1 MAILPTG
8 FVSHGWGH
16 LCPACAVSVC
26 VPVHYLFVCVRIVCP
41 PPQLE
46 STTSCV
52 VVGGQWEHGYASTR
66 AYRSNIRLL
75 NLHMLCSKIHYNT
88 NMSDNYWWWW
98 SICEGSTNILIYG
111 RRQEDKET
119 HKIRLQN
126 RSLEFFRVP
135 ESVIAINFCLSYII
149 HPPPF
154 RKCSM

>member
-1 MAILPTG
+1 MRSPM
-8 FVSHGWGH
+8 SC
-16 LCPACAVSVC
+16 LCSLSVC
-26 VPVHYLFVCVRIVCP
+26 ACSLFVCVCAYCLSTSPIRIHHILCCGWGTMGTWLCFHQSVSLQHP
-41 PPQLE
+41 PLE
-46 STTSCV
+46 SSHATV
-52 VVGGQWEHGYASTR
+52 
-66 AYRSNIRLL
+66 
-75 NLHMLCSKIHYNT
+75 CSKIHYNT